1 MRTIEKLESK
11 GYKVTFDMSGK
22 ILASKGQRTYS
33 AESLTKL
40 VKQVLL

>member
-22 ILASKGQRTYS
+22 ILASKGQI
-33 AESLTKL
+33 TKL
-40 VKQVLL
+40 VKQIFL